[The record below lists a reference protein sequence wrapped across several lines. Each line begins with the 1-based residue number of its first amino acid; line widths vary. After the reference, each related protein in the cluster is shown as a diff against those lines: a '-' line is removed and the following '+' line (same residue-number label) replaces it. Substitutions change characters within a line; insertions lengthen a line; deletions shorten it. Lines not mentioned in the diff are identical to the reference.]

1 MLIYEL
7 ILNIE
12 AKTGIKELNLLA
24 AASEK
29 DARKI
34 LDDLKSHQNHDM
46 LILLE
51 EEQRNE
57 AERDEKLLECID
69 VNEKKKLEKNFTVE
83 RTKAFGRIQKLT
95 A

>member
-1 MLIYEL
+1 
-7 ILNIE
+7 
-12 AKTGIKELNLLA
+12 
-24 AASEK
+24 
-29 DARKI
+29 
-34 LDDLKSHQNHDM
+34 M

-57 AERDEKLLECID
+57 AERDEKLLECTDI
-69 VNEKKKLEKNFTVE
+69 NLKKKLEKNFIIE